1 MATPV
6 TPAATTPGAT
16 AVPARQMKYIVVTGG
31 VVSGLGKGITI
42 SSIGRLLKSS
52 GLRVTSIKIDPY
64 LNVDAGTMSP
74 FEHGE
79 TFVLDDGGEADL
91 DLGNYERFLDL
102 CLTREHN
109 ITTGKVYAKVIEKER
124 KGDYLGKTVQVVPHV
139 TNEIQEWIETVAQ
152 VPTDGR
158 AGAPDVCLVE
168 VGGTV
173 GDIES
178 SVFLEALRQ
187 FQFQVKRE
195 NFCLVHVSLVPCLGV
210 VGEQKTKPT
219 QHGVKELRGLG
230 LSPDVIVCRGGA
242 ELEEGTR
249 KKLALFCHVDASNVL
264 SVHDVPNIYHVPLML
279 QAQNMD
285 EILRNRL
292 ELTRDCGMAAERE
305 GRCDLAAWKAMAESI
320 ETFTET
326 VTIALVGKY
335 TNLQDAYLS
344 VYKALKHSSIEC
356 GKQLE
361 LEYVDS
367 EKLEPGAEGHDEAWA
382 KVTGSDGVVV
392 PGGFGMRGVEGMIAC
407 AKFCRENNKPYLGVC
422 LGMQVA
428 VVEYARSVLGWA
440 DAHSTEF
447 DKETKHPT
455 IIFMPEALGEKGEM
469 GGTMRLGA
477 RDTILHEDAWSKKGQ
492 ASIASQVYRGLKR
505 VPERHRHRYEVN
517 PEVVPELEK
526 AGLRFVGKD
535 DTGTRMEIVELPR
548 TKHPFYFAAQFH
560 PEFKSRPQNPS
571 PPFYGFLLAASG
583 DFPQGLAK
591 RKVAPMGRASDV
603 GAKKA
608 KAHK

>member
-6 TPAATTPGAT
+6 TPAAATPGA
-16 AVPARQMKYIVVTGG
+16 AAAAPQRQMKYIVVTGG

-42 SSIGRLLKSS
+42 SSIGRLLKAN

-64 LNVDAGTMSP
+64 LNTDAGTMSP

-79 TFVLDDGGEADL
+79 TFVLDDGGETDL

-102 CLTREHN
+102 ALTRDHN
-109 ITTGKVYAKVIEKER
+109 ITTGKVYAKVIERER

-139 TNEIQEWIETVAQ
+139 TNEIQEWIEKVAR

-158 AGAPDVCLVE
+158 PGAPDVCLVE

-178 SVFLEALRQ
+178 AVFLEALRQ

-230 LSPDVIVCRGGA
+230 LSPDVIVCRGES
-242 ELEEGTR
+242 ELEEATR
-249 KKLALFCHVDASNVL
+249 KKLGIFCHVDPSRVL

-279 QAQNMD
+279 EKQGMD

-292 ELTRDCGMAAERE
+292 ELTRDCGMAAQRE
-305 GRCDLAAWKAMAESI
+305 GRCDLAAWRAMAESI
-320 ETFTET
+320 ETFTES

-356 GKQLE
+356 GRRLD

-367 EKLEPGAEGHDEAWA
+367 EKLEPGAEGGEEAWE
-382 KVTGSDGVVV
+382 KVKNADGVVV
-392 PGGFGMRGVEGMIAC
+392 PGGFGVRGVEGMIADTKSLWTLLQSIGQPHRRGENKVVARYYSGHNDMITEGDLLMTTWLWKTENAVACGACNQHNHPKAWHCPADFTDGWVTWAPSEHQWVSGLISAACEEDEQQCHFIRDYCSSKCC
-407 AKFCRENNKPYLGVC
+407 APAWDCMDVLHA
-422 LGMQVA
+422 A
-428 VVEYARSVLGWA
+428 VVICFG
-440 DAHSTEF
+440 H
-447 DKETKHPT
+447 
-455 IIFMPEALGEKGEM
+455 
-469 GGTMRLGA
+469 
-477 RDTILHEDAWSKKGQ
+477 
-492 ASIASQVYRGLKR
+492 
-505 VPERHRHRYEVN
+505 
-517 PEVVPELEK
+517 
-526 AGLRFVGKD
+526 
-535 DTGTRMEIVELPR
+535 
-548 TKHPFYFAAQFH
+548 
-560 PEFKSRPQNPS
+560 
-571 PPFYGFLLAASG
+571 
-583 DFPQGLAK
+583 
-591 RKVAPMGRASDV
+591 
-603 GAKKA
+603 
-608 KAHK
+608 